1 MVLNQK
7 AIEFLER
14 LGTLFQEYNVHDVY
28 YDEDEYAVQI
38 AADDFEFYL
47 VNYDAD
53 SGIEVSGTNEKPR
66 KTT

>member
-14 LGTLFQEYNVHDVY
+14 LVTLFQEYNVHDVY
-28 YDEDEYAVQI
+28 YDDAECAVQI

-47 VNYDAD
+47 FIYDAD
-53 SGIEVSGTNEKPR
+53 SGIEVSDTNEEP
-66 KTT
+66 

>member
-14 LGTLFQEYNVHDVY
+14 LGMLFQEYNVHDVY
-28 YDEDEYAVQI
+28 YDDAECAVQI

-53 SGIEVSGTNEKPR
+53 IGIGVSDTDEKP
-66 KTT
+66 

>member
-14 LGTLFQEYNVHDVY
+14 LVTLFQEYNVHDVY
-28 YDEDEYAVQI
+28 YDDAEYAVQI

-53 SGIEVSGTNEKPR
+53 IGIEVSDADEKP
-66 KTT
+66 

>member
-1 MVLNQK
+1 MILNQK

-14 LGTLFQEYNVHDVY
+14 LVTLFQEYNVHDVY
-28 YDEDEYAVQI
+28 YDDAECAIQI

-53 SGIEVSGTNEKPR
+53 SGIGVSGKDEEP
-66 KTT
+66 

>member
-1 MVLNQK
+1 MVLNSK

-28 YDEDEYAVQI
+28 YDEGKRAVQI

-53 SGIEVSGTNEKPR
+53 SGIEVSSKDEEP
-66 KTT
+66 

>member
-53 SGIEVSGTNEKPR
+53 SGIEVSDTDEKP
-66 KTT
+66 

>member
-14 LGTLFQEYNVHDVY
+14 HGTLFQEYNVNDVY

-53 SGIEVSGTNEKPR
+53 SGIEVSDTNEKPR

>member
-1 MVLNQK
+1 MILNQK

-14 LGTLFQEYNVHDVY
+14 LVMLFQEYNVHDVY

-47 VNYDAD
+47 VNYDVD
-53 SGIEVSGTNEKPR
+53 SGIEVSDADDKP
-66 KTT
+66 

>member
-1 MVLNQK
+1 MILNQK

-14 LGTLFQEYNVHDVY
+14 LVTLFQEYNVYDVY

-47 VNYDAD
+47 VNYDAE
-53 SGIEVSGTNEKPR
+53 SGIEVSDADEQ
-66 KTT
+66 KT